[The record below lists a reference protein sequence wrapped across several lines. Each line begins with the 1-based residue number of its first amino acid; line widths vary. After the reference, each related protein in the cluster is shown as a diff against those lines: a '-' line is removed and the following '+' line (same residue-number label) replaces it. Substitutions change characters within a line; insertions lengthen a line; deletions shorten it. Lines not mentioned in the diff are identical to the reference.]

1 MHLRVISVS
10 FFLSPSANADNQHLR
25 GAADQCELLGNLPAI
40 NNAQMLQNIMNAVD
54 NIGVRITAM

>member
-1 MHLRVISVS
+1 MEPVQPQPLV
-10 FFLSPSANADNQHLR
+10 LAQHLR

-40 NNAQMLQNIMNAVD
+40 NNTQMLQNIMNAVN